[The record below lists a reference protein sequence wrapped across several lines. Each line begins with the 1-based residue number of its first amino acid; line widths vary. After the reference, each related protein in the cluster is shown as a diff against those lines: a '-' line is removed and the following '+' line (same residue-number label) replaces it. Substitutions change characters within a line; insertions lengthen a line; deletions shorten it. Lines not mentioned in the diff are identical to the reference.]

1 MSRLTGKEAFGL
13 MEAYRA
19 VYAPREL
26 TEEQVWEGVENW
38 VQSLLEDGYDLSDYT
53 WEEMYENYI
62 TESPALLAPAIGSAA
77 PYVLPALGAAAAL
90 IKNNLN
96 KTNKMVTTPDEE
108 RFLNTGQL
116 ATKKLSPEELA
127 ERKAAREAKRK
138 ALKDQQLKDQQLKD
152 KAVESEKTTTVGS
165 PTSSDGG
172 GSATGGSDGGPKTP
186 KGPNWFQRNV
196 SPKVDEF
203 NRAVGRGGKGP
214 GGRGITSAAGEL
226 VGSILRTPTRQTLD
240 VVRRFGPPLIAPALG
255 AGLLVKGVADVADP
269 KTGIGKF
276 VRGVRDHYEI
286 GDILIDYLIEEK
298 YAQDEKSAL
307 SIVKNMSEK
316 WAVTILENYFE
327 S

>member
-13 MEAYRA
+13 MEAYQQ
-19 VYAPREL
+19 VYAPQEL

-53 WEEMYENYI
+53 WEEMYEAYNYI
-62 TESPALLAPAIGSAA
+62 NEQMSDVMPGGSLGDNLIGGT
-77 PYVLPALGAAAAL
+77 LGAGVAG
-90 IKNNLN
+90 
-96 KTNKMVTTPDEE
+96 
-108 RFLNTGQL
+108 FG
-116 ATKKLSPEELA
+116 
-127 ERKAAREAKRK
+127 
-138 ALKDQQLKDQQLKD
+138 ALKDVVDRTVPVVQNVFKTKPLDPQEKIRRKEARAAERERLKNLKDQELKD
-152 KAVESEKTTTVGS
+152 KAVESEKTTTVKS

-172 GSATGGSDGGPKTP
+172 ESDSGGSDGGPKTP
-186 KGPNWFQRNV
+186 KGPNWWQRNV

-214 GGRGITSAAGEL
+214 GGRGITSATGEL

-255 AGLLVKGVADVADP
+255 AGLLVKGVADLADP
-269 KTGIGKF
+269 KTGIGRF

>member
-13 MEAYRA
+13 MEAYQA

-38 VQSLLEDGYDLSDYT
+38 VHSLLEEGYDLSDYT
-53 WEEMYENYI
+53 WEEMYEAYNYI
-62 TESPALLAPAIGSAA
+62 NEQMSDVMPGGSLEDRLIGGAITAGAA
-77 PYVLPALGAAAAL
+77 GLGA
-90 IKNNLN
+90 IKDVVDRNVPVVQNVFN
-96 KTNKMVTTPDEE
+96 
-108 RFLNTGQL
+108 
-116 ATKKLSPEELA
+116 TKKLSPEELA
-127 ERKAAREAKRK
+127 KRKAAREALK
-138 ALKDQQLKDQQLKD
+138 AQKLKD
-152 KAVESEKTTTVGS
+152 KAVESEKTTTVKS
-165 PTSSDGG
+165 PTSSGDG

-186 KGPNWFQRNV
+186 KGPNWWQRNV

-255 AGLLVKGVADVADP
+255 AGLLVKGVADVVDP
-269 KTGIGKF
+269 KTGIGRF

>member
-38 VQSLLEDGYDLSDYT
+38 VHSLLEEGYDLSDYT
-53 WEEMYENYI
+53 WEEMYEAYNYI
-62 TESPALLAPAIGSAA
+62 NEQMSDVMPGGSLGDTLIGGTIGAGVA
-77 PYVLPALGAAAAL
+77 GLGALKDVA
-90 IKNNLN
+90 
-96 KTNKMVTTPDEE
+96 D
-108 RFLNTGQL
+108 RTGQL
-116 ATKKLSPEELA
+116 AQTVFKTKPLDPQEKIRRAA
-127 ERKAAREAKRK
+127 ERKAAREA
-138 ALKDQQLKDQQLKD
+138 LKDQKLKDQQLKD
-152 KAVESEKTTTVGS
+152 KAVEGEKTTNLPS

-186 KGPNWFQRNV
+186 KGPNWWQKNV
-196 SPKVDEF
+196 SPKVKEF
-203 NRAVGRGGKGP
+203 TQSVARGGKDAK
-214 GGRGITSAAGEL
+214 GRGITAASGEL
-226 VGSILRTPTRQTLD
+226 LGSILRTPTRDTLD
-240 VVRRFGPPLIAPALG
+240 VVRRFGSPLIAPVLG
-255 AGLLVKGVADVADP
+255 AGLLVKGVADVIDP
-269 KTGIGKF
+269 KTGVGRY

>member
-38 VQSLLEDGYDLSDYT
+38 VNSLLEEGYDLSDYT
-53 WEEMYENYI
+53 WEEMYEAYNYI
-62 TESPALLAPAIGSAA
+62 NEQMSDVMPGGSLGDNLIGGTLAAGVAG
-77 PYVLPALGAAAAL
+77 LG
-90 IKNNLN
+90 
-96 KTNKMVTTPDEE
+96 
-108 RFLNTGQL
+108 
-116 ATKKLSPEELA
+116 
-127 ERKAAREAKRK
+127 
-138 ALKDQQLKDQQLKD
+138 ALKDVVDRTVPVVQNVFKTKPLDPQEKIRRAAERAKAREDLKNQRLKD
-152 KAVESEKTTTVGS
+152 KAVESEKNTNLPS

-172 GSATGGSDGGPKTP
+172 GSATGGSGGGPKTP
-186 KGPNWFQRNV
+186 KGPNWWEKNV
-196 SPKVDEF
+196 SPKVKEF
-203 NRAVGRGGKGP
+203 TDAVGRGGKGP
-214 GGRGITSAAGEL
+214 GGRGITAASGEL
-226 VGSILRTPTRQTLD
+226 LGSILRTPTRDTLD
-240 VVRRFGPPLIAPALG
+240 VVNRFGPSLIAPVLG
-255 AGLLVKGVADVADP
+255 SGLFVKGVADAIDP
-269 KTGIGKF
+269 KTGVGKYI
-276 VRGVRDHYEI
+276 RGVRDHYEI